1 MDFICKSPE
10 SVLKSLSDWFDCSLS
25 DIKTILSKD
34 WISEYESVVEQRDKH
49 YYEYGFDEDDDK
61 IYEDF
66 GIYLLYKG
74 FGDYP
79 ISHKSVNIHWFHGSR
94 VIDTNSFKI
103 GGILPL
109 TNMLPKIKELI
120 DSIAQRLGIPICED
134 TESSWTKQRIEIKL
148 NSAIDHGPCAML
160 MYEAS
165 INANAFSC
173 HSYIDEP
180 EIVSD
185 YAIAKYGEAGN
196 EIIAEFKRISK
207 PVVVEFIEVKDCKD
221 PTAMDEILRAALT
234 YMYDFIHNEEIGLND
249 NTCYSGC
256 GRSVSKDR
264 IIDVI
269 VL

>member
-10 SVLKSLSDWFDCSLS
+10 TVLRSLSDWFNCSVS
-25 DIKTILSKD
+25 DIITILSKD
-34 WISEYESVVEQRDKH
+34 WDSEYESAVKQRDKH

-79 ISHKSVNIHWFHGSR
+79 ISHKSVNVHWFHGSR
-94 VIDTNSFKI
+94 VIDTNSFI
-103 GGILPL
+103 NRGILPL
-109 TNMLPKIKELI
+109 TSILPQITELI
-120 DSIAQRLGIPICED
+120 DSIAQYLEIPICEN
-134 TESSWTKQRIEIKL
+134 TKSSWKNQRIEIKL

-165 INANAFSC
+165 IDANAFSC

-196 EIIAEFKRISK
+196 EIVAEFKRISN
-207 PVVVEFIEVKDCKD
+207 PVVVEFLEVRDCKE

-234 YMYDFIHNEEIGLND
+234 YIYDYIHKEEIGPHD

>member
-25 DIKTILSKD
+25 DIKNDLSKD
-34 WISEYESVVEQRDKH
+34 WISEYENAVEQRDKH

-79 ISHKSVNIHWFHGSR
+79 ITHKSVNIHWFHGSR
-94 VIDTNSFKI
+94 VIDTNSFKKR
-103 GGILPL
+103 GILPL
-109 TNMLPKIKELI
+109 TDILFQITELI
-120 DSIAQRLGIPICED
+120 DSIAQRLEIPICEN
-134 TESSWTKQRIEIKL
+134 TESSWTNQRIEIKL

-196 EIIAEFKRISK
+196 EIVAEFKRITK
-207 PVVVEFIEVKDCKD
+207 PVVVEFLEVRDCKD
-221 PTAMDEILRAALT
+221 STAMDEILRAALT
-234 YMYDFIHNEEIGLND
+234 YMYDYIHNEEIGLHG

-256 GRSVSKDR
+256 GKTVAQDR

>member
-10 SVLKSLSDWFDCSLS
+10 TVLRSLSDWFNCSVS
-25 DIKTILSKD
+25 DIITILSKD
-34 WISEYESVVEQRDKH
+34 WDSEYESAVKQRDKH
-49 YYEYGFDEDDDK
+49 YYEYGFDEDDGK

-79 ISHKSVNIHWFHGSR
+79 IFHKSVNVHWFHGSR
-94 VIDTNSFKI
+94 VIDTNSFI
-103 GGILPL
+103 NRGILPL
-109 TNMLPKIKELI
+109 TSILPQITELI
-120 DSIAQRLGIPICED
+120 DSIAQYLEIPICEN
-134 TESSWTKQRIEIKL
+134 TKSSWKNQRIEIKL

-165 INANAFSC
+165 IDANAFSC

-196 EIIAEFKRISK
+196 EIVAEFKRISK

-234 YMYDFIHNEEIGLND
+234 YMYDYIHNEEIGLND

>member
-10 SVLKSLSDWFDCSLS
+10 TVLRSLSDWFNCSVS
-25 DIKTILSKD
+25 DIITILSKD
-34 WISEYESVVEQRDKH
+34 WDSEYESAVKQRDKH
-49 YYEYGFDEDDDK
+49 YYDYDFDEDDDK

-66 GIYLLYKG
+66 GIYILYKG
-74 FGDYP
+74 FTDYP
-79 ISHKSVNIHWFHGSR
+79 ISHKTVNIHWFHGSR
-94 VIDTNSFKI
+94 VIDTNSFI
-103 GGILPL
+103 NRGILPL
-109 TNMLPKIKELI
+109 TSILPQITELI
-120 DSIAQRLGIPICED
+120 DSIAQHLEIPICEN
-134 TESSWTKQRIEIKL
+134 TKSSWKNQRIEIKL

-165 INANAFSC
+165 IDANAFSC

-196 EIIAEFKRISK
+196 EIVAEFKRISN

-234 YMYDFIHNEEIGLND
+234 YMYDYIHNEEIGLND

-264 IIDVI
+264 IMDVI

>member
-10 SVLKSLSDWFDCSLS
+10 TVLRSLSDWFNCSVS
-25 DIKTILSKD
+25 DIITILSKD
-34 WISEYESVVEQRDKH
+34 WDSEYESAVKQRDKH
-49 YYEYGFDEDDDK
+49 YYDYDFDEDDDK

-79 ISHKSVNIHWFHGSR
+79 ISHKSVNVHWFHGSR
-94 VIDTNSFKI
+94 VIDTNSFI
-103 GGILPL
+103 NRGILPL
-109 TNMLPKIKELI
+109 TSILPQITELI
-120 DSIAQRLGIPICED
+120 DSIAQHLEIPICEN
-134 TESSWTKQRIEIKL
+134 TKSSWTNQRIEIKL

-165 INANAFSC
+165 IDANAFSC

-196 EIIAEFKRISK
+196 EIVAEFKRISN
-207 PVVVEFIEVKDCKD
+207 PVVVEFLEVRDCKE

-234 YMYDFIHNEEIGLND
+234 YIYDYIHKEEIGPHD